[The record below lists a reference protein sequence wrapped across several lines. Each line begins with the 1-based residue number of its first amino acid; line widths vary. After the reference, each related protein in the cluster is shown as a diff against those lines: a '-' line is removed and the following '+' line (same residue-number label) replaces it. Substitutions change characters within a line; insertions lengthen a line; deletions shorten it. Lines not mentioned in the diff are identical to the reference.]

1 MRKMTVLTPFLL
13 AVLVLVGC
21 AKPPQ
26 AEIDEAKGAV
36 QTAVSAEASDYAG
49 DSLRAAQDAVA
60 QLDQELKAQEE
71 KFALFRSY
79 KKASELAAAAK
90 SAGEKAE
97 ADAKAGKE
105 AARQAAESMMAEA
118 TTLLTEV
125 KEMLD
130 KAPKGKGTAADL
142 EMMKS
147 DLAGVESSLADAQN
161 SFNAEKYLEA
171 KSKIEAAMSGA
182 NGVKSALEQAMA
194 AKGRR

>member
-36 QTAVSAEASDYAG
+36 QTAVAAEAGDYAG

-60 QLDQELKAQEE
+60 QLEQELKAQEE

-90 SAGEKAE
+90 AAGEKAE
-97 ADAKAGKE
+97 ADAKAAKE

-118 TTLLTEV
+118 TALLTEV

-147 DLAGVESSLADAQN
+147 DLAGVESTLADAQN

-182 NGVKSALEQAMA
+182 NSVKSALEQAMA